1 VESHYI
7 FKLDEKI
14 QIGEIKKNLEKR
26 IKSRPLNK
34 GNFELEQEVVYT
46 VLHKFSN
53 YENHMWSIYQ
63 NLNQD
68 FIHNQ
73 YRHTLLEIS
82 KLDTS
87 LTLACMKILDRY
99 KRQYES
105 RKKRSN
111 YVVNTSFNLETL
123 CK

>member
-1 VESHYI
+1 MESHYI

-14 QIGEIKKNLEKR
+14 QIDEIKKNLEKR
-26 IKSRPLNK
+26 IKSKPLNNY
-34 GNFELEQEVVYT
+34 NFEFEQEIVYT

-53 YENHMWSIYQ
+53 YETHMWSIYQ

-73 YRHTLLEIS
+73 YRHILLEIS

-111 YVVNTSFNLETL
+111 YVVNTSLNLETL
-123 CK
+123 C

>member
-1 VESHYI
+1 METYYI

-14 QIGEIKKNLEKR
+14 QIDEIKKNLEKR
-26 IKSRPLNK
+26 SKSTSLNK
-34 GNFELEQEVVYT
+34 NHFEHEQEIVYT
-46 VLHKFSN
+46 ILHKFSN
-53 YENHMWSIYQ
+53 YETIIWSIYQ
-63 NLNQD
+63 TFNQN

-73 YRHTLLEIS
+73 LRHILLEIS
-82 KLDTS
+82 KLDAS
-87 LTLACMKILDRY
+87 LTWACMKILERY
-99 KRQYES
+99 KRQYKS

>member
-1 VESHYI
+1 MESHYI

-14 QIGEIKKNLEKR
+14 QIDEIKKNLKKR
-26 IKSRPLNK
+26 IKSKPSNK
-34 GNFELEQEVVYT
+34 YNFEFEQEIVYT

-53 YENHMWSIYQ
+53 YETHMWSIYQ

-73 YRHTLLEIS
+73 YRHILLEIS

-111 YVVNTSFNLETL
+111 YVVNTSLNLETL
-123 CK
+123 C

>member
-1 VESHYI
+1 MESHYI

-14 QIGEIKKNLEKR
+14 QIDEIKKNLEKR
-26 IKSRPLNK
+26 IKSKPLNK
-34 GNFELEQEVVYT
+34 YNFEFEQEIVYT

-53 YENHMWSIYQ
+53 YETHMWSIYQ

-73 YRHTLLEIS
+73 YRHILLEIS

-111 YVVNTSFNLETL
+111 YVVNTSLNLETL
-123 CK
+123 C

>member
-1 VESHYI
+1 MGPQISKVKDE
-7 FKLDEKI
+7 FKFLNALI
-14 QIGEIKKNLEKR
+14 V
-26 IKSRPLNK
+26 KSRPLNK

-53 YENHMWSIYQ
+53 YETHMWSIYQ

-73 YRHTLLEIS
+73 YRHILLEIS

-99 KRQYES
+99 KHQYES

-111 YVVNTSFNLETL
+111 YSNKKTFPIL
-123 CK
+123 

>member
-1 VESHYI
+1 MESHYI

-14 QIGEIKKNLEKR
+14 QIDEIKKNLEKR
-26 IKSRPLNK
+26 IKSKPLNK
-34 GNFELEQEVVYT
+34 YNFEFEQEIVYT

-53 YENHMWSIYQ
+53 YETHIWSIYQ

-73 YRHTLLEIS
+73 YRHILLEIS

-111 YVVNTSFNLETL
+111 YVVSTSLNLETL
-123 CK
+123 C

>member
-1 VESHYI
+1 
-7 FKLDEKI
+7 
-14 QIGEIKKNLEKR
+14 
-26 IKSRPLNK
+26 
-34 GNFELEQEVVYT
+34 
-46 VLHKFSN
+46 
-53 YENHMWSIYQ
+53 MWSIYQ

-73 YRHTLLEIS
+73 YRHILLEIS